1 MQVNNSLFT
10 ELSLTEEETLSGG
23 GFFKNVGRW
32 FKKSWGTVAV
42 GVGVATMA
50 IFGGANHR
58 SACVKTNDGT
68 DQKICTNF

>member
-23 GFFKNVGRW
+23 GLFKNVGRW
-32 FKKSWGTVAV
+32 FKKNWGVVAG
-42 GVGVATMA
+42 GVGIAALA
-50 IFGGANHR
+50 IFGGASNR
-58 SACVKTNDGT
+58 SACVTTNDGT